1 MLNSPSSRTP
11 HSGKKRS
18 FLLHWVCCTLVAG
31 GWVSQELT
39 HSAIAAT
46 TAFPGEPVLEELDM
60 PSSARKTSDLITQSD
75 LTTEMDAY
83 LQAHHELGRFLG
95 SVIVVRDGETVFA
108 KGYGMASLEHQ
119 VTNSPQTKFRIG
131 SVTKQ
136 FTAAAI
142 LQLQDRGQLDV
153 QESVATYLPEY
164 PNGDRITLH
173 HLLTHTA
180 GIPNLTSFPDYV
192 EWMRLP
198 TTLEGQ
204 IARFQDMPLEFE
216 PGAQYRYSNSGY
228 ILLTQIIE
236 TVSDQSYDQYLKDHL
251 FQPLGM
257 ENTGYELPLA
267 VINGLASGYQFTG
280 ESYQQAEYINMAV
293 PQGAGGLYSTVA
305 DLARWHQFLF
315 DAEKRDEAVL
325 SDEAIAA
332 MTFPH
337 VVMDEDTPDLSSG
350 YGFVISDRGENRY
363 IAHGGGING
372 FVTNL
377 GSIPNLGITIAV
389 LSNVETADPAWIS
402 EDLTAI
408 LLGQPYEMPIQPEVV
423 MIDPT
428 LYDRYVG
435 TYELTPEFQVTV
447 TDESGQLQIQGT
459 GQPPVPLYPASETEF
474 FAKVID
480 FRIVFNSTT
489 DGVVESLTLF
499 QNGQELTALKVN

>member
-1 MLNSPSSRTP
+1 MPDNSSMPKP
-11 HSGKKRS
+11 HSGKKRPV
-18 FLLHWVCCTLVAG
+18 LLPWVSYTLVLA
-31 GWVSQELT
+31 GWVSQAFS
-39 HSAIAAT
+39 HSAIAIAT
-46 TAFPGEPVLEELDM
+46 TFPADPVLKELDM
-60 PSSARKTSDLITQSD
+60 PFSAQRTSDLITQSD

-95 SVIVVRDGETVFA
+95 SVIVVRDGETLFTN
-108 KGYGMASLEHQ
+108 GYGMASLEHQ

-131 SVTKQ
+131 SITKQ

-153 QESVATYLPEY
+153 QEPVTTYLPDY

-180 GIPNLTSFPDYV
+180 GIPNLTNFPDYV

-204 IARFQDMPLEFE
+204 MARFQDMPLEFE
-216 PGAQYRYSNSGY
+216 PGAQYSYSNSGY

-236 TVSDQSYDQYLKDHL
+236 TVSGQSYDQYLKDHL

-257 ENTGYELPLA
+257 ENTGYEMPLA
-267 VINGLASGYQFTG
+267 VIDGLANGYQFTG

-305 DLARWHQFLF
+305 DLAQWHEFLF
-315 DAEKRDEAVL
+315 NNAKRDTTVL
-325 SDEAIAA
+325 SDGAIAA

-337 VVMDEDTPDLSSG
+337 VLMDEDTPSLFYG
-350 YGFVISDRGENRY
+350 YGLVISEQGENRY

-377 GSIPNLGITIAV
+377 GSIPDLGITIAV
-389 LSNVETADPAWIS
+389 LSNVETANPAWIS

-408 LLGQPYEMPIQPEVV
+408 VLGQPYEIPMQPEAVTV
-423 MIDPT
+423 DPA

-435 TYELTPEFQVTV
+435 TYEVTPGFQVSITV
-447 TDESGQLQIQGT
+447 ESGQLQVQGT
-459 GQPPVPLYPASETEF
+459 GQPAIPLYPASETEF
-474 FAKVID
+474 FAKVIE
-480 FRIVFNSTT
+480 FRMVFNSAS
-489 DGVVESLTLF
+489 DGVVESITLF
-499 QNGQELTALKVN
+499 QNGQEITALKVN